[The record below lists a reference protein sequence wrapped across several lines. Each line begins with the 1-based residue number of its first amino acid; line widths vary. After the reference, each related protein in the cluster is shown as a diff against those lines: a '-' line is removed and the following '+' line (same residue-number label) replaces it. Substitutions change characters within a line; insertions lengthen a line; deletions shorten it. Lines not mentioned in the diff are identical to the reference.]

1 MGFWISA
8 GVQVSYSVNDG
19 EPAEAHSAF
28 QGERLIIADVRRRP
42 LYPFSW
48 SHKRFLD
55 LELVL
60 DGKGSVIAKADTR
73 VIPVT
78 GS

>member
-1 MGFWISA
+1 M
-8 GVQVSYSVNDG
+8 QVSYSVNDG